1 MRIYTCQQSDFTNL
15 TAEEIQQEQQN
26 NLEAQEYENWK
37 WTEDMIKLADEIEK
51 NGEVRLI

>member
-1 MRIYTCQQSDFTNL
+1 MRDFTNL